1 MAGRVHFVDNNTNF
15 VCYSATS
22 AVVTVVSFVVQLN
35 LEKNQFLDHRGKEL
49 RAFAFIQVSST
60 LPYTFEI
67 MKWLESHMTHR
78 SGGCHGNPS
87 CCSWIILS
95 SSITLCTSSLTCSS
109 FMDQMSWNFFWSIVW
124 KCLKRQN

>member
-67 MKWLESHMTHR
+67 ME
-78 SGGCHGNPS
+78 
-87 CCSWIILS
+87 
-95 SSITLCTSSLTCSS
+95 
-109 FMDQMSWNFFWSIVW
+109 
-124 KCLKRQN
+124 